1 MNNNSS
7 NNSSNTNYNS
17 SNNNFNK
24 YVNIPLK
31 NIGSKINNEPVYDTT
46 SSYDYENT
54 SSSYSLFKKVLF
66 WFAIVLLLAFFGFN
80 IFTYLAEGTDFVA
93 ALVYPFTY
101 VIALITGDTAK
112 TTIKHTSQGTQ
123 AIASESS
130 TFLQIFLKFITDLF
144 TNSVAFVSNTS
155 TSAIDYLQSNIT
167 KDKTQTVIPEKQSAI
182 PEKKIINTTTNTQ
195 KQEEQEE
202 QEEQKQEEQEEQEED
217 DTILNNERKV
227 EARVQTVSNDIQK
240 LIVKKEQNEP
250 KPLQSDVQQHGYC
263 YVGKI
268 NQTRYCAKVSSNN
281 KCMSGDIFPT
291 MAVCVNPNLKT

>member
-7 NNSSNTNYNS
+7 NYNT

-31 NIGSKINNEPVYDTT
+31 NIGSKINTDQVYDST

-80 IFTYLAEGTDFVA
+80 IFTYLAQGTDFVA

-144 TNSVAFVSNTS
+144 TNSVAFVSNATTS
-155 TSAIDYLQSNIT
+155 GIDYLQSNIT

-182 PEKKIINTTTNTQ
+182 SEKKIINATNNTQ

-202 QEEQKQEEQEEQEED
+202 QEQEED
-217 DTILNNERKV
+217 DTMLNNERKV
-227 EARVQTVSNDIQK
+227 EARVQSVSNDIQK